1 MSAEAVVVD
10 RQLGRTLRPSTRPP
24 RRRGT
29 VEVLEDGA
37 MYCARLKLGTG
48 VLLQNPES
56 LAELEREVACTAAP
70 WLVVR
75 TLPKPVSMRTLTPS
89 PFS

>member
-1 MSAEAVVVD
+1 
-10 RQLGRTLRPSTRPP
+10 
-24 RRRGT
+24 
-29 VEVLEDGA
+29 
-37 MYCARLKLGTG
+37 MYYARLKLGTG

-75 TLPKPVSMRTLTPS
+75 TLPKPVDEDIDALALLLIDAATSDT
-89 PFS
+89 